1 MWQSRVEIK
10 HNSII
15 ADFDCTTMFEALKC
29 RTFVKGGAHAR
40 YIDLSGIH
48 AFTHAA
54 CMSLAINRS
63 SVPQRFKCTNVVEI
77 HNEIMLD

>member
-1 MWQSRVEIK
+1 MWQSRVEIE
-10 HNSII
+10 HNSI
-15 ADFDCTTMFEALKC
+15 AYFDCTTMFEALKC
-29 RTFVKGGAHAR
+29 RTSVKGGAHAR

-54 CMSLAINRS
+54 CMSFAINRS
-63 SVPQRFKCTNVVEI
+63 SLPQRFECTNVVEI